1 MICHFIFPEN
11 SLCSN
16 DLIDLNTAD
25 INNRNIILTECGLLP
40 KLFHNVYI
48 CSTHFTFL
56 LKRNSDV
63 HRRKTC
69 QVPFFINSH
78 ESHPSSS
85 ITKKQKCSRSLTI
98 SDILKIHRGYGP
110 VLPIGTRKYSYN
122 LRYIYDILIHKCTM
136 IYNGN
141 EYAFILTLLN
151 NMRLIMILKYDD
163 DKDLKIV
170 DYLFF
175 Y

>member
-1 MICHFIFPEN
+1 MIRHFIFPEN

-25 INNRNIILTECGLLP
+25 INDRNIILTECGLLP

-69 QVPFFINSH
+69 HVPFFINSQ

-85 ITKKQKCSRSLTI
+85 ITKNKSVAG
-98 SDILKIHRGYGP
+98 H
-110 VLPIGTRKYSYN
+110 
-122 LRYIYDILIHKCTM
+122 
-136 IYNGN
+136 
-141 EYAFILTLLN
+141 LLSVTF
-151 NMRLIMILKYDD
+151 LKYTEDMD
-163 DKDLKIV
+163 P
-170 DYLFF
+170 F
-175 Y
+175 YQLEPLYAPAA